1 MQRFRLLGFYVV
13 GVVSL
18 IGLAVWGVSLRRT
31 AADAGP
37 PTSGTGE
44 NHPFPR
50 ACSRE
55 RPFLNPMR
63 RSRSVL
69 NSNSILGDVS

>member
-1 MQRFRLLGFYVV
+1 MHRFRLLEFYVV

-37 PTSGTGE
+37 PQAAPARTIHS
-44 NHPFPR
+44 HVP
-50 ACSRE
+50 AQKKDHS
-55 RPFLNPMR
+55 
-63 RSRSVL
+63 
-69 NSNSILGDVS
+69 